1 MNRLLLRTL
10 NAPIFVLLV
19 ALSVAIQSSLFRSE
33 FLSILQPDFVVIA
46 VIWCGLRR
54 SFTEAAIL
62 TLIFGEIAEIHSS
75 SPQGILTLCY
85 VGVLLL
91 SMASLKLLVLKGRRS
106 WVLVSLIG
114 SVLWKGLF
122 LGLLYLLD
130 LIDNQWRHTLIL
142 LIPGAL
148 STAGFSYVLFRYLEK
163 FDDWSWK
170 SEKVRNAI
178 EGDLLLA
185 DIDDDDED

>member
-10 NAPIFVLLV
+10 NAPLLILLV
-19 ALSVAIQSSLFRSE
+19 ALSVAIQSSLFQSE
-33 FLSILQPDFVVIA
+33 LLSMVQPDFVLIA

-106 WVLVSLIG
+106 WVLVALAG

-130 LIDNQWRHTLIL
+130 LIDNQWRHTLL
-142 LIPGAL
+142 LLVPAAL
-148 STAGFSYVLFRYLEK
+148 STAGFGYVIFRYLEK

-170 SEKVRNAI
+170 SERVRNAI

-185 DIDDDDED
+185 DIDDEED